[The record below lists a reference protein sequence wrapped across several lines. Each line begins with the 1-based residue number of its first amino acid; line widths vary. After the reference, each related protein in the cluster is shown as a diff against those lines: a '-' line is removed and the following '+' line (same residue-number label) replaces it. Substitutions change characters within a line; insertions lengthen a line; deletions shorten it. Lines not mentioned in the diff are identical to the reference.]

1 MKIFIIEDY
10 RAKAPELK
18 GKELTDFLVG
28 RCLNMEK
35 AEILRMD
42 GGKPYIEGGP
52 CFSVSHSGNLFACV
66 VSPDNIGID
75 IQHRRGVDAVGIA
88 RRYFIEEEIS
98 RIEADSDWFF
108 RIWARKEAFAK
119 YTGRGLQQIMA
130 KEGVLDRSD
139 VIFIDRMIG
148 DDCFCSICAGKG
160 RMEDEIQFFGGEQ
173 DG

>member
-75 IQHRRGVDAVGIA
+75 IQHKRGVDAVGIA

-108 RIWARKEAFAK
+108 RIWARKEAFA
-119 YTGRGLQQIMA
+119 
-130 KEGVLDRSD
+130 SD

-160 RMEDEIQFFGGEQ
+160 GMEDEIQFFGGEQ

>member
-1 MKIFIIEDY
+1 MKVIIIENY
-10 RAKAPELK
+10 RAKAPELT
-18 GKELTDFLVG
+18 GRELTDYLIG
-28 RCLNMEK
+28 KCLEREN

-42 GGKPYIEGGP
+42 GGKPYINGGP
-52 CFSVSHSGNLFACV
+52 CFSVSHSGNLFACGI
-66 VSPDNIGID
+66 SSDNIGID
-75 IQHRRGVDAVGIA
+75 IQHRRRVDTGSIS
-88 RRYFIEEEIS
+88 RRYFTEEEIS
-98 RIEADSDWFF
+98 RVEEDSDWFF

-130 KEGVLDRSD
+130 KDGVLDRRD

-160 RMEDEIQFFGGEQ
+160 STEYEIQFSGREQ